1 MGLDLAVEAGLGVV
15 GRLEQVYK
23 FIFGG
28 YSDLITPNTMATL

>member
-1 MGLDLAVEAGLGVV
+1 MGLNLAVEVGFWAV